1 MPNWEGVI
9 ASIVTPLKNRGS
21 EADVH
26 KMRGYCDFIVNK
38 GVNGIFAL
46 GTTGEGPL
54 LSLAEKKLLA
64 EVVVDQ
70 VNKRIPVIVHTGC
83 ITTDETI
90 ELTRFCKDIQV
101 DAASIVLPYYYG
113 LDDDAIYGHY
123 AEIAYAVPDFPLFA
137 YNIPGATG
145 NNLSPA
151 LFEKLVNAVGI
162 VGLKSSSPDLFSFQD
177 YLAVAGNK
185 CAVLIGCDEVM
196 LPALAVGAKG
206 VVSGPASAFPEA
218 YVDIYQA
225 FKNENRDAAS
235 RYQEFGY
242 KLALLLTENAS
253 ISSFKTAIRFRGIDV
268 GSVRKPLRE
277 LTDKETETLRKHLSD
292 MGLLS

>member
-21 EADVH
+21 EADADT
-26 KMRGYCDFIVNK
+26 MRRYCDFILNK

-54 LSLAEKKLLA
+54 LSLSEKKLLA
-64 EVVVDQ
+64 ETVVDQ

-123 AEIAYAVPDFPLFA
+123 AEIADAVPDFPLFT

-151 LFEKLVNAVGI
+151 LFEKLVNDLGI
-162 VGLKSSSPDLFSFQD
+162 VGLKSSSPDLFNFQD
-177 YLAVAGNK
+177 YLAVAGDK
-185 CAVLIGCDEVM
+185 CAVFIGCDEVM

-225 FKNENRDAAS
+225 FKNESRDDAS

-242 KLALLLTENAS
+242 KLALLLTENAR
-253 ISSFKTAIRFRGIDV
+253 IASFKTAIRFRGIDV

-277 LTDKETETLRKHLSD
+277 LTDKETETLKKHLSD